1 MFNRYRLLYIKI
13 KEILKKKQLSINFM
27 TTSGKKK
34 DLMQKKQ
41 YYYSLDLFRGF
52 CGYGVAI
59 SHFCAFVFNNLYME
73 YLSILFVEF
82 FFVLSGFVLYPQLLK
97 VLNEKKK
104 LFIFYK
110 RRWLRTLP
118 LYLVALILVSVLTNQ
133 LFSLDFLKYFFLV
146 QKTFP
151 QFISNDYYPVAWSLS
166 VEEIFYLLF
175 PLILINLKK
184 SNFINIIFYFFLSI
198 LMLKF
203 FIAYYTDA
211 NFYRTGSFL
220 RFDAILLGFIVAHF
234 KNFLFNFKKLIIF
247 SCFSL
252 IIFYLSNYNLFIDNK
267 NIVLI
272 KIIFFLTLQFISVL
286 TLLVFIF
293 AEHLITNN
301 SFKKVCVLISRQTY
315 SIYLLHI
322 IFIYVLKK
330 LDFNFIFLISIYVL
344 ILFILSYLVYNFY
357 EKPIL
362 LFRPK
367 I

>member
-1 MFNRYRLLYIKI
+1 
-13 KEILKKKQLSINFM
+13 
-27 TTSGKKK
+27 
-34 DLMQKKQ
+34 
-41 YYYSLDLFRGF
+41 
-52 CGYGVAI
+52 
-59 SHFCAFVFNNLYME
+59 
-73 YLSILFVEF
+73 
-82 FFVLSGFVLYPQLLK
+82 
-97 VLNEKKK
+97 
-104 LFIFYK
+104 
-110 RRWLRTLP
+110 
-118 LYLVALILVSVLTNQ
+118 
-133 LFSLDFLKYFFLV
+133 
-146 QKTFP
+146 
-151 QFISNDYYPVAWSLS
+151 
-166 VEEIFYLLF
+166 
-175 PLILINLKK
+175 
-184 SNFINIIFYFFLSI
+184 
-198 LMLKF
+198 MLKF

-272 KIIFFLTLQFISVL
+272 KIIFILTMQFISVL